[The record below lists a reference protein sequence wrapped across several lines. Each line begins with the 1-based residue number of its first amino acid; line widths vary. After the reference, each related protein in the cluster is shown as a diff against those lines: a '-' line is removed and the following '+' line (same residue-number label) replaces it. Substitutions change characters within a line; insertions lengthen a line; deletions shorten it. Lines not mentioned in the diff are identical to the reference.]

1 MQKFNF
7 EDESYWQLL
16 MGVTG
21 NVESG
26 QGKFFT
32 PTFNCHI
39 SCNGGVTKKKEVQ
52 HAKKTRVPQSSKKD
66 RIPKEEEEET

>member
-1 MQKFNF
+1 
-7 EDESYWQLL
+7 

-39 SCNGGVTKKKEVQ
+39 SCKGGGGGTKKKEVQ
-52 HAKKTRVPQSSKKD
+52 HTKKTRIPESSGKD
-66 RIPKEEEEET
+66 KIPKEEGEEP